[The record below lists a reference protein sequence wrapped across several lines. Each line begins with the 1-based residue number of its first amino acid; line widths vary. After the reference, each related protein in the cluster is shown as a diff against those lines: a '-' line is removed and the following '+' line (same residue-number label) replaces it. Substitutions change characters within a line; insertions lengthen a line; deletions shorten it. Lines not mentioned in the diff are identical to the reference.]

1 MYGGGIYQLTAVKE
15 MKATENFLKLDD
27 RKKNC
32 QNKETLEKCTSRNGL
47 QDMINKY
54 GCIHYKLAKSK
65 FSELLC
71 NQQHEIEPQL
81 ICLLGWCGS
90 KLPLLSEGVIKL

>member
-1 MYGGGIYQLTAVKE
+1 
-15 MKATENFLKLDD
+15 
-27 RKKNC
+27 
-32 QNKETLEKCTSRNGL
+32 
-47 QDMINKY
+47 MINKY